1 MAGTS
6 QDLQLRENN
15 QVENIQ
21 QQQQDQDN
29 QDSNVSNEV
38 LAKYLPSDLL
48 SDNANNLNQRKRD
61 LILESKK

>member
-21 QQQQDQDN
+21 QQQED